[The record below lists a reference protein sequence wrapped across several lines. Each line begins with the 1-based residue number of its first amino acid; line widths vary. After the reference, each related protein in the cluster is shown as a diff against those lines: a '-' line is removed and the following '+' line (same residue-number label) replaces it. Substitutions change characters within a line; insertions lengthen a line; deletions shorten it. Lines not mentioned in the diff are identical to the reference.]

1 MKYMNAQEIIES
13 LMSIEDFSIDSFI
26 IDFDDHED
34 PDAMN
39 SAVSNLVG
47 NYHSFYVRDN
57 DEVQKLWYFK
67 DHDVLLAIDGYHN
80 SWTDDDFS
88 EAEFYEAFPE
98 VEMVV
103 KYVGHTPKEFD
114 MDILLET
121 MYQLENQHKKEK

>member
-13 LMSIEDFSIDSFI
+13 LMSIEDFSIDSFV

-47 NYHSFYVRDN
+47 NYHSFSVRDN

-67 DHDVLLAIDGYHN
+67 
-80 SWTDDDFS
+80 
-88 EAEFYEAFPE
+88 
-98 VEMVV
+98 
-103 KYVGHTPKEFD
+103 
-114 MDILLET
+114 T
-121 MYQLENQHKKEK
+121 MMYF